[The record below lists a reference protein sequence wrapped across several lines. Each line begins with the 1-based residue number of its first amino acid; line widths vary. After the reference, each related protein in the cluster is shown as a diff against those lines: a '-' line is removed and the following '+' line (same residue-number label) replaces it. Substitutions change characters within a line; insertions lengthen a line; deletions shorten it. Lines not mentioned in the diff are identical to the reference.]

1 MADEEQPTEDAT
13 AAPSKPG
20 MMLVI
25 AGLVG
30 GLVIGGL
37 GGSFALGPML
47 AKKLAAP
54 KTAEAATTEEKDEK
68 GDGGHEGAK
77 GEKKAGAVVAMMENL
92 VLNPAGSNGTR
103 FLMAAVAAEVKDE
116 KVKEDMTGRDAELR
130 DAVLRILGDRTVEQ
144 LADMSQREVLK
155 KQLTDSLNAR
165 LQSKTAIKRVYFPQF
180 VIQ

>member
-1 MADEEQPTEDAT
+1 MADEEQSTEDA
-13 AAPSKPG
+13 APASKPS
-20 MMLVI
+20 MMIAI

-47 AKKLAAP
+47 ANKLAAP
-54 KTAEAATTEEKDEK
+54 KSAEAATTEEKSGDDEH
-68 GDGGHEGAK
+68 GGK
-77 GEKKAGAVVAMMENL
+77 DGEKKAGATVHMMENL

-116 KVKEDMTGRDAELR
+116 KVKEEMTGRDAELR
-130 DAVLRILGDRTVEQ
+130 DAVLRVLGERTVDQ
-144 LADMSQREVLK
+144 LADMGLREGIK
-155 KQLTDSLNAR
+155 KEVIDSLNSR
-165 LQSKTAIKRVYFPQF
+165 LQSKTAVKRVYFPQF

>member
-1 MADEEQPTEDAT
+1 MADEEQSTEDA
-13 AAPSKPG
+13 ASGSKPS
-20 MMLVI
+20 MMVAI

-47 AKKLAAP
+47 AKKLTAP
-54 KTAEAATTEEKDEK
+54 RSAEAATTEEKSGDEQHDGK
-68 GDGGHEGAK
+68 DGG
-77 GEKKAGAVVAMMENL
+77 KKAGATVHMMENL

-116 KVKEDMTGRDAELR
+116 KVKEEMNGRDAELR
-130 DAVLRILGDRTVEQ
+130 DAVLRVLGDRTVDQ
-144 LADMSQREVLK
+144 LADMALREGIK
-155 KQLTDSLNAR
+155 KEVIDSLNSR
-165 LQSKTAIKRVYFPQF
+165 LQSKTAVKRVYFPQF

>member
-1 MADEEQPTEDAT
+1 MADEEQPSEEAT
-13 AAPSKPG
+13 APSKPS
-20 MMLVI
+20 MMLAI

-47 AKKLAAP
+47 AKKFAAP
-54 KTAEAATTEEKDEK
+54 KTAEAATTEEKEEK
-68 GDGGHEGAK
+68 GEEGHDAK

-92 VLNPAGSNGTR
+92 VLNPSGSNGTR

-116 KVKEDMTGRDAELR
+116 KVKEDMTSRDAELR

-144 LADMSQREVLK
+144 LADMNQRDAIK

>member
-1 MADEEQPTEDAT
+1 MAEEEQPHEEA
-13 AAPSKPG
+13 AAPAKPG

-37 GGSFALGPML
+37 GGSFALGPVL

-54 KTAEAATTEEKDEK
+54 KSAEAATTEDKEKSEE
-68 GDGGHEGAK
+68 GGHGEK
-77 GEKKAGAVVAMMENL
+77 GEKKAGASVQMMENL

-103 FLMAAVAAEVKDE
+103 FLMASVAAEVKDD
-116 KVKEDMTGRDAELR
+116 KVKDEMAGRDAELR
-130 DAVLRILGDRTVEQ
+130 DAVLRILGERTVDQ
-144 LADMSQREVLK
+144 LADMSLREALK
-155 KQLTDSLNAR
+155 KELIDSLNSK
-165 LQSKTAIKRVYFPQF
+165 LQSKTAVKRVYFPQF

>member
-1 MADEEQPTEDAT
+1 MADEEQSTEDS
-13 AAPSKPG
+13 AAPAKPS
-20 MMLVI
+20 MMIAI
-25 AGLVG
+25 AGLLG

-54 KTAEAATTEEKDEK
+54 RSAEAATTDEK
-68 GDGGHEGAK
+68 SGDEEHGGKDGG
-77 GEKKAGAVVAMMENL
+77 KKAGATVHTMDNL

-116 KVKEDMTGRDAELR
+116 KVKEEMNGRDAELR
-130 DAVLRILGDRTVEQ
+130 DAILRILGERTVDQ
-144 LADMSQREVLK
+144 LADMSLREPLK
-155 KQLTDSLNAR
+155 KELVDSLNSR
-165 LQSKTAIKRVYFPQF
+165 LRSKTAVKRVYFPQF